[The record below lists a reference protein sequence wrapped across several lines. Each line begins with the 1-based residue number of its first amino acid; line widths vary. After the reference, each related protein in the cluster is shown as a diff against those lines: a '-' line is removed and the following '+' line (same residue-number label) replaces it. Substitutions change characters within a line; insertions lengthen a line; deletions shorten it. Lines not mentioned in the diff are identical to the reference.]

1 MATSGRFGQGGNSGG
16 RNSSGRF
23 EERELSPA
31 CRAGIGE
38 EDFEN
43 DVQISMGAG
52 GIVDQFPQ
60 LRELGLQEQMIMVGF
75 ALGYSVRH
83 IAMTMKLD
91 RNFVWRALKRIDP
104 DGLIREN
111 SEARK
116 AYIATLARSKGMEA
130 INAITSEKLAECSA
144 PSAAKVAKVMMET
157 AAIAERKRDVT
168 MGDGKIKKVT
178 IEFVDPI
185 DEMKRVAEEGNYN
198 QLEGEMVDDEVDG
211 VDGQNGELC
220 GSVMVNGVEVVD
232 ADTLEELEEM
242 LGRDEVGISGSSGG
256 DEDDDVIYLAGGE

>member
-1 MATSGRFGQGGNSGG
+1 MSSNGRFGQRGGKQ
-16 RNSSGRF
+16 F
-23 EERELSPA
+23 QERELSPA

-38 EDFEN
+38 EDFQS
-43 DVQISMGAG
+43 DVEVSLHEG

-60 LRELGLQEQMIMVGF
+60 LKELGLQDKMIMVGF

-91 RNFVWRALKRIDP
+91 RNYVWRTLKRIDP
-104 DGLIREN
+104 NGIIREN

-116 AYIATLARSKGMEA
+116 NYIATLARSKGMEA

-178 IEFVDPI
+178 IEFVDPAE
-185 DEMKRVAEEGNYN
+185 EMKRIS
-198 QLEGEMVDDEVDG
+198 GESDCYELGEVDDSLVSI
-211 VDGQNGELC
+211 DGQNGKLC
-220 GSVMVNGVEVVD
+220 GSTMVNGVEILDVD
-232 ADTLEELEEM
+232 GLADLEERLE
-242 LGRDEVGISGSSGG
+242 DEGERVSSGG
-256 DEDDDVIYLAGGE
+256 GLDEEDDVIYLAGV